1 MLLII
6 EEQESLPSHSGPLL
20 TPSPLVS
27 SDGALFVGQP
37 CQERNTKLC
46 LFKCFPRI
54 QQHQK
59 RLKASVSLIQCS
71 RTDWFLLSPVPQ
83 PTALSGSLWQ
93 GWWEPCPSQGCADIE
108 CFSRWTGL
116 PPCEARRET
125 ESLPKRQAGNLGQ
138 EADEYSQVKS

>member
-46 LFKCFPRI
+46 LFKWFPRI

-59 RLKASVSLIQCS
+59 QLKVSVYLIQCS
-71 RTDWFLLSPVPQ
+71 RTD
-83 PTALSGSLWQ
+83 
-93 GWWEPCPSQGCADIE
+93 
-108 CFSRWTGL
+108 
-116 PPCEARRET
+116 
-125 ESLPKRQAGNLGQ
+125 
-138 EADEYSQVKS
+138 